1 LQKKGYPGQNGHAAE
16 EMSMGRPYRSLTAW
30 VVLVAFSAL
39 AIPHAAAQVAW
50 VKGLDAALKQAAA
63 EKKFVV
69 LDISEST

>member
-1 LQKKGYPGQNGHAAE
+1 
-16 EMSMGRPYRSLTAW
+16 M
-30 VVLVAFSAL
+30 VLVAFFAL
-39 AIPHAAAQVAW
+39 AIPHATAQVAW

>member
-1 LQKKGYPGQNGHAAE
+1 
-16 EMSMGRPYRSLTAW
+16 MGRPYRSLTAW